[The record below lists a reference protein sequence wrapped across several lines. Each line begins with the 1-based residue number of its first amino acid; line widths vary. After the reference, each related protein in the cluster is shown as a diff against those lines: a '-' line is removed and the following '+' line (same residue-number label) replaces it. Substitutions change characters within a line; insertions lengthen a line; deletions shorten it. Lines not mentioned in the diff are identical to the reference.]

1 MNILTIDI
9 GGTEVK
15 SALYREDATL
25 LAGLPNQATAVTRE
39 GNRIGEQI
47 TALIAEVQASHPLD
61 GVAIASAGVIDHR
74 SGAVVFAG
82 DTMPGY
88 TGTPLAAIVSTQSGL
103 PCSVENDVNAVALGE
118 SWLGAAKGS
127 SSALCITV
135 GTGIGGAIVIDG
147 QLIHGHN
154 FAAGEIGYLP
164 AADGKTFEQSAST
177 TALLADYA
185 SNSGE
190 RIDGKTLFARVVQGE
205 QCANAALTRQIEALT
220 EGLLAANYLF
230 APQTIVIGG
239 GIAAQR
245 EILEPRIHAAFA
257 ARIKSPR
264 LMPQHIRCAAL
275 GNKAGMLGA
284 LRHFCQ
290 QHGADIQKNSADA
303 Q

>member
-9 GGTEVK
+9 GGTEIK
-15 SALYREDATL
+15 SAIYREDGEPVQAF
-25 LAGLPNQATAVTRE
+25 PNQPTAVTRD

-47 TALIAEVQASHPLD
+47 VAWVKDVQKTHDID
-61 GVAIASAGVIDHR
+61 GVAIASAGVIDHER
-74 SGAVVFAG
+74 GEVVFAG
-82 DTMPGY
+82 DTIPGY
-88 TGTPLAAIVSTQSGL
+88 SGTALSALISEQCGV
-103 PCSVENDVNAVALGE
+103 PCSAENDVNAVALGE

-177 TALLADYA
+177 SALLADYQA
-185 SNSGE
+185 RTGE
-190 RIDGKTLFARVVQGE
+190 RIDGKTLFARAAAGDSHAE
-205 QCANAALTRQIEALT
+205 AALTRQIDVLAQ
-220 EGLLAANYLF
+220 GLLAANYLL

-245 EILEPRIHAAFA
+245 DILEPRIRAAFEQQ
-257 ARIKSPR
+257 IKSPR

-284 LRHFCQ
+284 LRHYCQ
-290 QHGADIQKNSADA
+290 IHS
-303 Q
+303 